1 LVPADAAAGEGGHGS
16 IKERGPDVDNVP
28 VLGVVVLV
36 EECGVFVQVKA
47 L

>member
-1 LVPADAAAGEGGHGS
+1 MRLPGRVSMDRSKREDQMYIA
-16 IKERGPDVDNVP
+16 NVP

-36 EECGVFVQVKA
+36 EERGVFEQVKA